1 MAETTIPTQANPN
14 VVATTDTN
22 NVYTNIEPMH
32 VYDDVEGVEDVLDIW
47 MLHVACSGKWTPYT
61 NKT

>member
-32 VYDDVEGVEDVLDIW
+32 VYDDVEGVEDVLDI
-47 MLHVACSGKWTPYT
+47 
-61 NKT
+61 